1 MCIAA
6 FAWQWRPEM
15 PLLLAAN
22 RDEYYARASA
32 PLAFWPHSNIAAGR
46 DLAVD
51 VASTWLGMTRTGRF
65 AFLTNVRHPAERRPD
80 APTRGALVADFLS
93 SLDDPADY
101 MAAVAAKARRYNA
114 FNLIVGSVGAM
125 HSECWALHSLDDAP
139 QRLRPGIYG
148 LSNAKLDT
156 PWPKVRKLVAD
167 FTLAAAGGAPDATLF
182 KLLADVTPAAER
194 ELPNTGV
201 SPEWERV
208 LSPVFIATD
217 RYGTRASTVLRVTRG
232 ELGTDIRIKER
243 SFKSGQANDATAQP
257 QDHALQFALEPQQ
270 FKTIGIA

>member
-1 MCIAA
+1 MCVVA

-32 PLAFWPHSNIAAGR
+32 PLAFWPGSNIAAGR

-51 VASTWLGMTRTGRF
+51 VPSTWLGMTRTGRF

-80 APTRGALVADFLS
+80 APTRGALVADFLAG
-93 SLDDPADY
+93 LDDPADY
-101 MAAVAAKARRYNA
+101 IASVRDKSRRYNA

-125 HSECWALHSLDDAP
+125 HSDCWSLHSLDDVP
-139 QRLRPGIYG
+139 QRLAPGIYG

-167 FTLAAAGGAPDATLF
+167 FTLAAASRAGDTTFF
-182 KLLADVTPAAER
+182 KLLADSSRSPEL
-194 ELPNTGV
+194 ELPQTGV
-201 SPEWERV
+201 SLEWERA
-208 LSPVFIATD
+208 LSAIHIATD
-217 RYGTRASTVLRVTRG
+217 RYGTRASSVLRVVRG
-232 ELGTDIRIKER
+232 ESGTDIRFKER
-243 SFKSGQANDATAQP
+243 TFHRPEVAADNP
-257 QDHALQFALEPQQ
+257 VLDHALQFALEPQP
-270 FKTIGIA
+270 FKTIGVS